1 MQVTDIWRY
10 PVKSVPGLRVSLAE
24 IGAYGIVGDRQYA
37 LRDCAT
43 GLVLTARREPKLL
56 TVSALPSDDA
66 DRLSTWLGR
75 AVELIEATD
84 DMRGTYENPLDP
96 FGETGWVQWQG
107 PRGSFHDSGR
117 TQVSLVSVAT
127 MGAWDTRRF
136 RINLLTDGGGE
147 DGLVGHRVR
156 IGSAELDVVKLIDRC
171 VMVTRPQFGGI
182 ERDLDV
188 LRTIHRERD
197 GNLGIAVVV
206 RATGRVAVGDA
217 VEILGPVPDPAT

>member
-1 MQVTDIWRY
+1 
-10 PVKSVPGLRVSLAE
+10 
-24 IGAYGIVGDRQYA
+24 
-37 LRDCAT
+37 
-43 GLVLTARREPKLL
+43 
-56 TVSALPSDDA
+56 
-66 DRLSTWLGR
+66 
-75 AVELIEATD
+75 
-84 DMRGTYENPLDP
+84 
-96 FGETGWVQWQG
+96 
-107 PRGSFHDSGR
+107 
-117 TQVSLVSVAT
+117 

-197 GNLGIAVVV
+197 GNLGIALVV
-206 RATGRVAVGDA
+206 RAPGRVAVGDA